1 MTKNSHFKSVDDY
14 IQSFPKEVQTILSTI
29 RSIIKEFVPDAVDA
43 ISYNMPTLRFKDTY
57 IIHFAAWQK
66 HIALY
71 PLPGGTPAFQKKIEQ
86 FKGTK
91 SSAHFLLNKPM
102 PYDIIKE
109 IIALRI
115 KELGI
120 LS

>member
-1 MTKNSHFKSVDDY
+1 MTKNSHFRSVDDY

-29 RSIIKEFVPDAVDA
+29 RSIIKELVPEAVDA
-43 ISYNMPTLRFKDTY
+43 ISYNMPTMRYKDTY

-71 PLPGGTPAFQKKIEQ
+71 PLPAFQKKIEQ